1 MWRSPRCCGVSSI
14 TASSCRKWPHRCSS
28 IASGCSDVLPSSMR
42 YRPPKRRCASKRTG
56 QVAEISTKPYLT
68 RALYEW
74 CADSGFTPQLL
85 VAVDARTRVPPGYV
99 KDGQIVLN
107 ISAGATRNLTLDND
121 WIQFSARFGGVSHE
135 IAIPVDR
142 VAAIFARENGQ
153 GLHFE
158 PAEAHGPED
167 QPPPA
172 PEGEPPAP
180 RKGRPS
186 LKIVK

>member
-1 MWRSPRCCGVSSI
+1 M
-14 TASSCRKWPHRCSS
+14 
-28 IASGCSDVLPSSMR
+28 
-42 YRPPKRRCASKRTG
+42 
-56 QVAEISTKPYLT
+56 AEISTKPYLI
-68 RALYEW
+68 RAMYEW
-74 CADSGFTPQLL
+74 CADSGYTPQIL
-85 VAVDARTRVPPGYV
+85 VAVDDRTRVPPGYV

-158 PAEAHGPED
+158 PASS
-167 QPPPA
+167 PPPTDA
-172 PEGEPPAP
+172 PSGGEGGEPATPP
-180 RKGRPS
+180 KGRPS
-186 LKIVK
+186 LKVVK